1 MKTNVSTD
9 IVAVFAVIA
18 LVLVGGCA
26 TVRDDSDGSTELQS
40 AHLSCIGYYALRH
53 EDEYTEAHLF
63 LALWHGVDLAA
74 AQQPELRELYWD
86 IYLDWLTDAMDM
98 THQEVISTFSTDSVW
113 EVMFLSG
120 PVITD
125 DELREQINGDCG
137 SATIA
142 HVHMRE
148 LAASKAWL
156 KDDLNEKLRNNLPDI
171 RQEVAVDTPRR
182 HGLAVTGAVG
192 ERGFG

>member
-1 MKTNVSTD
+1 MNVSRQ
-9 IVAVFAVIA
+9 IVAVFAVMA

-26 TVRDDSDGSTELQS
+26 TVKDDSDGSTELQS

-53 EDEYTEAHLF
+53 EDEHSEAHLF

-74 AQQPELRELYWD
+74 AQQPAHRELYWD

-98 THQEVISTFSTDSVW
+98 TYREVISKFSTDSVW

-137 SATIA
+137 SATVA
-142 HVHMRE
+142 HVHMQE
-148 LAASKAWL
+148 LAASKEWL
-156 KDDLNEKLRNNLPDI
+156 RDDVDEKLRNNLPDI
-171 RQEVAVDTPRR
+171 RHGIALNAPRR
-182 HGLAVTGAVG
+182 DG
-192 ERGFG
+192 